1 MTFRLSLRAFSSFA
15 LTCLVLGACGQ
26 PQDTQSEVD
35 KARVELANGNPGIAR
50 IHLDHALAAGVPRR
64 EVSLDFAEAAL
75 GEGDF
80 AGARNWL
87 EGEDFPAGAA
97 AERHLLLGRIEMAE
111 GNLAAAARAFDSSY
125 EADPANSELWVEI
138 GRLRYRRGEQ
148 VQASQ
153 AVERALELDPENGGA
168 LRFRGQLIRDS
179 QGMRSGVRFL
189 RDAVERQPDDVS
201 LRVELAATLGDAG
214 EAAEALRV
222 LRGGDGSA
230 VGTAQGLFIQA
241 VIAARGG
248 NFRLARDLL
257 GRSNLVERRVPS
269 AQILSVIIDL
279 QEENY
284 ASAVRALDRIYGGGQ
299 ADNRR
304 VRDLLAYALS
314 RSGGEQELVS
324 RLAETA
330 AGNGGSA
337 YLRTLVGRAY
347 EALGDRDAAA
357 EFLDLAAVSQG
368 GMVVLPA
375 VNTNSSDKGGGVET
389 RNFVRMA
396 IARGDPAAGVAK
408 ALDFARRFPGSADAF
423 SILGDAELASGNRAA
438 ARTAYERSAEIR
450 RGWVLII
457 RLIGVQNTPAD
468 ARRMIETYVQGNP
481 MNGEAAAMLA
491 DALAA
496 EGKWARAVPLL
507 DHAMQSGMGRVPLVL
522 AARSVAARELGD
534 QEEALSFALAAH
546 ELQPMNPYAISAL
559 IAVLPENDPKRI
571 ELEAKLR
578 SVTAI

>member
-1 MTFRLSLRAFSSFA
+1 MTCRLSLRAYSLLA

-26 PQDTQSEVD
+26 PQDIQSEVD
-35 KARVELANGNPGIAR
+35 KARLELANGNPGIAR

-125 EADPANSELWVEI
+125 EADPANAELWVEI

-168 LRFRGQLIRDS
+168 LRFRGQLIRDA
-179 QGMRSGVRFL
+179 QGLRSGVRFL

-257 GRSNLVERRVPS
+257 GRSSHVERRVPS
-269 AQILSVIIDL
+269 AQILSAIIDL

-347 EALGDRDAAA
+347 ETLGDRDAAA

-389 RNFVRMA
+389 RNFVRTA
-396 IARGDPAAGVAK
+396 IARADPAAGVAN
-408 ALDFARRFPGSADAF
+408 ARDFARRFPGSADAF

-438 ARTAYERSAEIR
+438 ARTAYERSADIR

-507 DHAMQSGMGRVPLVL
+507 DHAMQSGMERVPWVL